1 VEFITCTVGD
11 TTHSGCNKVAF
22 KLRNRGRGPEARDD
36 DQKAAGICRVTWEPM
51 LASLTATFI
60 QRHRVGAILAATVLQ
75 IAGFLVLFVA
85 GVIDSDGLRIAAFAI
100 AVIGALLAAAVMIFL
115 AVARSARSAALG
127 AALFISGAAFEVSF
141 ALRSGTPH
149 WIGFIIIAVA
159 VPVVLLNRNL

>member
-1 VEFITCTVGD
+1 
-11 TTHSGCNKVAF
+11 
-22 KLRNRGRGPEARDD
+22 
-36 DQKAAGICRVTWEPM
+36 M

-115 AVARSARSAALG
+115 AVARSARSAALRHASLDWLHHHRRCRTRG
-127 AALFISGAAFEVSF
+127 SPQSQSLG
-141 ALRSGTPH
+141 R
-149 WIGFIIIAVA
+149 
-159 VPVVLLNRNL
+159 RNA